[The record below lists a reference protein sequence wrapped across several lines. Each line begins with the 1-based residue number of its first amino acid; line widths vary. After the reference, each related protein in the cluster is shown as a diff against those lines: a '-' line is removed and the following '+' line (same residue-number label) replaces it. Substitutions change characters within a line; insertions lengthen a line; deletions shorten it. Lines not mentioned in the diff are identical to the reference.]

1 MKFSKFT
8 LNKILTPFFV
18 RIRAIELFLL
28 ETGAVYA
35 TKNRNIVEHCKSVV
49 NSKENCRVLRKIDR
63 KNREYVENSKR
74 ETIMEGL

>member
-1 MKFSKFT
+1 MEFSKFI
-8 LNKILTPFFV
+8 LKKILTPLFV

-49 NSKENCRVLRKIDR
+49 NSKENCRVYYVRSIEKIASTL
-63 KNREYVENSKR
+63 KIPSEKR
-74 ETIMEGL
+74 